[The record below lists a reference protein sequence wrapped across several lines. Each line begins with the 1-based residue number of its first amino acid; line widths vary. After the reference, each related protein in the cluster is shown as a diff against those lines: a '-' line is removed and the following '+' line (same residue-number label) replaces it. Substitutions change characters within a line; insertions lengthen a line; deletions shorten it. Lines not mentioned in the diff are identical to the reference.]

1 MIHQIAETFSVY
13 LQVKNQLY
21 PHAFLEN
28 HNFATYEIGGEIS
41 PKILVSILD
50 YFQEKLMTK
59 FFIKS
64 TKKKNYLG
72 AILGPFC
79 PNFGKNEF
87 S

>member
-64 TKKKNYLG
+64 TKKKKL
-72 AILGPFC
+72 
-79 PNFGKNEF
+79 FGGHFGTFLPKF
-87 S
+87 WQK